1 MECVLHHY
9 DGGAAGVFAGDL
21 DGVLN
26 GFGAGVDQYALL
38 GKIARSVFVELLAHL
53 DVVGVRGGGEV
64 GVGELGH
71 FLLHGRDDFRR
82 TVADT
87 GHGDAGGKVDE
98 AVAVHVGDGGAA
110 CGFGEHRHALA
121 DAGADIA
128 VMLLLQRLRLRAR
141 NGGDDLAC
149 YLWD

>member
-1 MECVLHHY
+1 MERILHHH
-9 DGGAAGVFAGDL
+9 DGGTAGVLAGDL

-38 GKIARSVFVELLAHL
+38 GKVARSVFVELLAHL

-64 GVGELGH
+64 GVGELSH
-71 FLLHGRDDFRR
+71 FLPHGRDDFRR
-82 TVADT
+82 AVADT

-110 CGFGEHRHALA
+110 CGLGEHRHALA
-121 DAGADIA
+121 DAGTDIA
-128 VMLLLQRLRLRAR
+128 GMFGLEGFGLRAR

>member
-9 DGGAAGVFAGDL
+9 DGGTAGVLAGDL

-26 GFGAGVDQYALL
+26 GFGAGVDQHALL
-38 GKIARSVFVELLAHL
+38 GEVARRMFGKLLAHF
-53 DVVGVRGGGEV
+53 DVVGVRSGGEV

-82 TVADT
+82 AVADA
-87 GHGDAGGKVDE
+87 GHGDAGSEIDE
-98 AVAVHVGDGGAA
+98 TVAVHVGDGGAA

-128 VMLLLQRLRLRAR
+128 GMFGLEGFGLRAR